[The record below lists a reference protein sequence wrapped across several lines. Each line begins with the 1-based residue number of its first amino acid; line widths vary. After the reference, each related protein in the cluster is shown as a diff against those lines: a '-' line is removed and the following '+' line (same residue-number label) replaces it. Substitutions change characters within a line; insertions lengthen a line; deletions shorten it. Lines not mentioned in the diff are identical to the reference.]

1 MPPPAPW
8 LIETPRLRLRRLRPA
23 DLDDLAALYADPV
36 VRAGYPE
43 GTLTREQTAAEIAW
57 HADGWPGRPELG
69 LWATVERSSGAF
81 IGRCGLLPW
90 TLAGRDEVEVAYLID
105 PRHWRRG
112 LGREA
117 AAAVARHAREQ
128 LGLRRLVC
136 QIEPGNAASIG
147 VATAIG
153 MHCERRGGGG
163 GSPDG
168 PPYLLYTS
176 HPHGE

>member
-1 MPPPAPW
+1 
-8 LIETPRLRLRRLRPA
+8 
-23 DLDDLAALYADPV
+23 
-36 VRAGYPE
+36 
-43 GTLTREQTAAEIAW
+43 
-57 HADGWPGRPELG
+57 
-69 LWATVERSSGAF
+69 
-81 IGRCGLLPW
+81 
-90 TLAGRDEVEVAYLID
+90 
-105 PRHWRRG
+105 
-112 LGREA
+112 
-117 AAAVARHAREQ
+117 VARHAREQ